1 MNNLN
6 SDSLK
11 QHVAVN
17 AGYSIF
23 GVGTQ
28 KAIRYV
34 VAFVLTNMLGVTLYG
49 EYSLGMSILDIAKIF
64 TILGLNYGAI
74 RYISHYMGKKDPEG
88 IKGALRFFIL
98 TVGGLSFLI
107 AIVFFALAPTI
118 ASGVY
123 GKPEIADVLKI
134 LAFALPPMS
143 IVLLMSAVFR
153 GFQQLKYSVYL
164 SDIALPVMSVIFFS
178 AAWLLGKSLEAVMYL
193 VVFINIMGAL
203 LSAYFLVKIFPQLTD
218 SSLASRSNN
227 KEIFLYSLPLFI
239 SVFLNIFLNRTD
251 VLMLG
256 YFGSMADVGV
266 YSLSAKL
273 AQVVFIVSASVFGIF
288 APVSSELFAREDR
301 SRLKKM
307 FVQATRFA
315 AIVSAPIFGALILAR
330 SAVLAVFGEGFGR
343 GDEVLLILGL
353 ALLINSILGFAG
365 QMLSMS
371 GRSKLVLLNSL
382 GGAGLNIVLNWIF
395 IPKWGM
401 AGAAWATLIAT
412 LSVNVA
418 RVTEV
423 LILEKLHALS
433 FSLLKPLILGG
444 VLLSLFISF
453 ELPLIS
459 GVWTGLASAALFGL
473 LYAGLG
479 YFLIVTDDDKQILTD
494 LIHKTTEK

>member
-6 SDSLK
+6 SNSLK
-11 QHVAVN
+11 QHIAVN

-34 VAFVLTNMLGVTLYG
+34 VAFVLTNMLGVSLYG

-64 TILGLNYGAI
+64 SILGLNYGAI
-74 RYISHYMGKKDPEG
+74 RYISYYMGKKNPEG

-123 GKPEIADVLKI
+123 GKPEITDVLKI

-164 SDIALPVMSVIFFS
+164 SDIVLPTLSVIFFS
-178 AAWLLGKSLEAVMYL
+178 AAWLLGKSLETVMYL
-193 VVFINIMGAL
+193 VVFINFMGVL
-203 LSAYFLVKIFPQLTD
+203 LSAYFLVKIFPQLTG
-218 SSLASRSNN
+218 SSLASQSNN

-307 FVQATRFA
+307 FIQATRFA

-330 SAVLAVFGEGFGR
+330 TAVLAVFGEGFGR

-401 AGAAWATLIAT
+401 AGAAWATMIAT

-423 LILEKLHALS
+423 LILEKMHAFS
-433 FSLLKPLILGG
+433 FSLLKPLIITAVLLFG
-444 VLLSLFISF
+444 VLNLSLPINSTVFDN
-453 ELPLIS
+453 LIS
-459 GVWTGLASAALFGL
+459 VILFGA
-473 LYAGLG
+473 LYVIFA
-479 YFLIVTDDDKQILTD
+479 YFLILTEDDKEIM
-494 LIHKTTEK
+494 KTLMSRVTK

>member
-1 MNNLN
+1 MNKLN

-11 QHVAVN
+11 QHIAVN

-34 VAFVLTNMLGVTLYG
+34 VAFVLTNMLGVSLYG

-88 IKGALRFFIL
+88 IKGALRFFII

-107 AIVFFALAPTI
+107 AIVFFFLAPTI

-123 GKPEIADVLKI
+123 GKPEITDVLKI

-164 SDIALPVMSVIFFS
+164 SDIVLPTLSVIFFS
-178 AAWLLGKSLEAVMYL
+178 AAWLLGKSLETVLYF
-193 VVFINIMGAL
+193 VVFINFMGVL

-218 SSLASRSNN
+218 SSLASQSNN

-239 SVFLNIFLNRTD
+239 SVFFNIFLNRTD

-330 SAVLAVFGEGFGR
+330 SAVLALFGEGFSR

-401 AGAAWATLIAT
+401 AGAAWATMIAT

-433 FSLLKPLILGG
+433 FSLLKPLLLGG
-444 VLLSLFISF
+444 VLLSLFIF
-453 ELPLIS
+453 IELPLIS
-459 GVWTGLASAALFGL
+459 GIWTGLVSAALFGL
-473 LYAGLG
+473 LYAGIG
-479 YFLIVTDDDKQILTD
+479 YFLIVTDDDKQILRD
-494 LIHKTTEK
+494 LMHKATGK

>member
-11 QHVAVN
+11 QHIAIN

-34 VAFVLTNMLGVTLYG
+34 VAFVLTNMLGVSLYG

-64 TILGLNYGAI
+64 AILGLNYGAI
-74 RYISHYMGKKDPEG
+74 RYISHYMGKKDPEA

-107 AIVFFALAPTI
+107 AIVFFFLAPTI

-123 GKPEIADVLKI
+123 GKPQITNVLKI

-143 IVLLMSAVFR
+143 IVLLMSAVFK

-164 SDIALPVMSVIFFS
+164 SDIALPTMSVIFFS
-178 AAWLLGKSLEAVMYL
+178 AAWLLGKSLETVMYL
-193 VVFINIMGAL
+193 VVFINFMGAL

-218 SSLASRSNN
+218 SSLASQSNN

-301 SRLKKM
+301 TRLKKM

-330 SAVLAVFGEGFGR
+330 SAVLAIFGEGFGR
-343 GDEVLLILGL
+343 GDEVLLILGM

-395 IPKWGM
+395 IPRWGM
-401 AGAAWATLIAT
+401 AGAAWATMIAT
-412 LSVNVA
+412 IAVNIA
-418 RVTEV
+418 RVSEV
-423 LILEKLHALS
+423 LYLEKLHA
-433 FSLLKPLILGG
+433 FSYKLLNPILLGG
-444 VLLSLFISF
+444 FLLLLFLQI
-453 ELPLIS
+453 ELPFIPE
-459 GVWTGLASAALFGL
+459 VWVGLVTAVIFCFT
-473 LYAGLG
+473 YAIIG
-479 YFLIVTDDDKQILTD
+479 YFLIITDDDKRNINLLLQRER
-494 LIHKTTEK
+494 KN